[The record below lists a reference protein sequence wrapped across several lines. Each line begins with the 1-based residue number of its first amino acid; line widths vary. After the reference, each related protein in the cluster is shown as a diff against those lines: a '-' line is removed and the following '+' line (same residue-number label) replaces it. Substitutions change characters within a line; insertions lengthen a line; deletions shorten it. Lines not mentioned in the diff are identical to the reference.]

1 MGLLGKSSIL
11 KDLQQN
17 NKNDKLTDKR
27 SLLGAFGLA
36 KYDAFFGTT
45 FSPVL
50 PSYPPIP
57 EPPTPTPPI
66 PTDGPYSN
74 AFSSAY
80 EGGAG
85 SPSNS
90 SFSSAFSNA
99 F

>member
-11 KDLQQN
+11 KDLQN

-57 EPPTPTPPI
+57 EPPTPTPT
-66 PTDGPYSN
+66 PTDGPYSS

-85 SPSNS
+85 SPTNS
-90 SFSSAFSNA
+90 AFSSAFSNA